1 MHINIIAL
9 SCFNNDN
16 DDMNFSANLSTQ
28 WKNMNLLSEQ
38 RPREQKNQSEI
49 DRRRSKKKITD
60 PTTINFT

>member
-16 DDMNFSANLSTQ
+16 DDMNFSVNLSTQ

-38 RPREQKNQSEI
+38 RPREQK
-49 DRRRSKKKITD
+49 K
-60 PTTINFT
+60 TTKANE